1 MTATGFLELF
11 VSLSVQA
18 ALVVIITHW
27 LGQMTNNERLQCR
40 LWSLCYLV
48 LLLLVAIGLLLPH
61 PRLFQPWTGV
71 GDHAAT
77 LFYLGMRVGRAL
89 LVVWLA
95 GAAVSLLLFV
105 VSWVQ
110 TFRFLKT
117 CQPIDP
123 AMLSIDKLAAQE
135 SSEAARRSTEKTL
148 LLTSTS
154 LATPFC
160 WQLHRPYIV
169 LPEYLL
175 GFRGPLKKVSGTLP
189 TLHFPADSEG
199 SESSRHLFQR
209 AVSEQELRFII
220 RHELAHLGNGHPLQ
234 LFLQR
239 VVEIL
244 FWFHPMAW
252 WASQQSAFARE
263 FACDDAAVDSPAEIG
278 AYLRSLLTI
287 VERGAAD
294 GQKAHGPLAFG
305 GGKSLVSKRA
315 RRLVQIAR
323 KGPPQA
329 RRRIPDSVL
338 SPSLVVAAAFT
349 ASVWLPVNVLASP
362 RANWS
367 PWPAWTSAVLHDFG
381 VSARDFDIYYG
392 GFEPNE
398 LFEHKRSAGPESAAP
413 EFQRQ

>member
-11 VSLSVQA
+11 VSVSVQA

-27 LGQMTNNERLQCR
+27 LGRMTNNERLHCR

-71 GDHAAT
+71 GGDNAAT

-95 GAAVSLLLFV
+95 GATVSLLLFV

-123 AMLSIDKLAAQE
+123 AVLSIDKLAAHE
-135 SSEAARRSTEKTL
+135 CSEAERRSTGKTL
-148 LLTSTS
+148 LLTSTG

-175 GFRGPLKKVSGTLP
+175 GFG
-189 TLHFPADSEG
+189 
-199 SESSRHLFQR
+199 
-209 AVSEQELRFII
+209 EQELRFII

-244 FWFHPMAW
+244 FWFHPMVW

-263 FACDDAAVDSPAEIG
+263 FACDDAAVDSPTEIG

-294 GQKAHGPLAFG
+294 PEKVRGPLAFG
-305 GGKSLVSKRA
+305 GGKSIVSKRA
-315 RRLVQIAR
+315 RRLVQIAHKR
-323 KGPPQA
+323 PAPD
-329 RRRIPDSVL
+329 RRPVPDSVL
-338 SPSLVVAAAFT
+338 SASLIFAAALT
-349 ASVWLPVNVLASP
+349 AFVWLPVNVLASP
-362 RANWS
+362 RASWS

-392 GFEPNE
+392 GLEPHE
-398 LFEHKRSAGPESAAP
+398 LLEHIHSVGAEAVAPESK
-413 EFQRQ
+413 RD